1 MNRYSLRYEQKRD
14 SDTKQIGHQE
24 VSCVALVATNLFKT
38 LDAYCMLLLVWKHLH
53 TLMQE
58 CVCMHVSMCMRVQT
72 YSVTKRKSQMCLRP
86 IDHYHPSKPISLCFC
101 ACVWCGARKQMC
113 LSVCVYLHVRA
124 HLSVS
129 LS

>member
-58 CVCMHVSMCMRVQT
+58 CVCMHTSMCARVQT
-72 YSVTKRKSQMCLRP
+72 YLMTKRKRQICLRP
-86 IDHYHPSKPISLCFC
+86 VDHYHPSKPISLCFC
-101 ACVWCGARKQMC
+101 MCVWCGARIQMC
-113 LSVCVYLHVRA
+113 LSVCVCICMCVHI
-124 HLSVS
+124 
-129 LS
+129 